1 MYIYIYEYT
10 RINVYYEYNACV
22 YTYHLRVFSQ
32 TFMHVRACLSWWHA
46 RRKMPRVTWGLQ
58 KLPSEAKQ
66 AQILLKSSFDGPRY
80 EDEATSTDLHNLLTE
95 KSLHSFWRD
104 GNKPTDSQ
112 CCVHSSSGPRAQ
124 GWNAAAN
131 GRDVYRLGWSR
142 AGHVHKARLLKPP
155 AEETGNIKDV
165 MGQKNMQIISV
176 LQHLYSHIL
185 SLIRQGPDWPGGRTT
200 WSGPCGRAVK
210 LKNLFEVLDTPKPK
224 FIRQLD
230 SLLVGTS
237 LYDRATNANTK
248 KSRRTFECILRG
260 QQVIEREMPQ
270 SAQTDWSVRT
280 LAITKTGYCIIVFQ
294 KNKDSNGKMDTQ
306 TEGGQTMNAG
316 HTKCN

>member
-1 MYIYIYEYT
+1 MQDVKCPEW
-10 RINVYYEYNACV
+10 RGACRSFL
-22 YTYHLRVFSQ
+22 LRRS
-32 TFMHVRACLSWWHA
+32 
-46 RRKMPRVTWGLQ
+46 RRRSCWS
-58 KLPSEAKQ
+58 LPSMVQ
-66 AQILLKSSFDGPRY
+66 DMRMRQPQPTSTICLLKKVYIVFEETARNRPV
-80 EDEATSTDLHNLLTE
+80 
-95 KSLHSFWRD
+95 
-104 GNKPTDSQ
+104 PQ
-112 CCVHSSSGPRAQ
+112 CCVDSSSGPRAQ

-165 MGQKNMQIISV
+165 KGQKNMQIISV

-185 SLIRQGPDWPGGRTT
+185 SLIRQGPDWPGGRKT

-224 FIRQLD
+224 FIWQLD
-230 SLLVGTS
+230 SLLVGAS

-306 TEGGQTMNAG
+306 TEEGQTMNAG